1 MCLLSFV
8 TRYYVLKFG
17 IGFFDLVPMD
27 VWLYVLQSS
36 NVFYFIAIHNA
47 ES

>member
-17 IGFFDLVPMD
+17 IGFFDLVGCLVVRFTIID
-27 VWLYVLQSS
+27 CIL
-36 NVFYFIAIHNA
+36 FYDA
-47 ES
+47 

>member
-27 VWLYVLQSS
+27 VCTFYNRRLYSIL
-36 NVFYFIAIHNA
+36 
-47 ES
+47 